1 MDALSEVLQAIRLDG
16 ALYLDAEFTAPW
28 CVEAKFGLHTA
39 ASHLPRSEQIAFF
52 HVLTDGVCRARLADA
67 SDVVELKPGDIL
79 MFPHDHLHLMGSDV
93 SIPPAERSEVADKR
107 GGGMFRIQ
115 YGGGGA
121 MTRFVCGYLA
131 CDPRVCRPLFSSL
144 PRMLRVSIG
153 EDAAWLL
160 QMLRVGVQESLAQ
173 GPGARSLLAKLA
185 ELMFVEAIR
194 RFAASQPADQ
204 RGWLAGL
211 RDRHVGRAL
220 ALLHGNPAH
229 AWTVDSLA
237 REVAMSRSAFAERFV
252 ELIGEPPMQYL
263 TRWRLALAAQ
273 RLRTGNDTV
282 ARIAERAGYE
292 SEAAFNR
299 AFKREFGMPPSAWRK
314 SVREQDVATPQT
326 ASEAPAVSAS
336 EAPAA

>member
-1 MDALSEVLQAIRLDG
+1 MDALSEVLQAIRLEG

-28 CVEAKFGLHTA
+28 CVEAQFGLHTA
-39 ASHLPRSEQIAFF
+39 ADRLPRSEHIAFF
-52 HVLTDGVCRARLADA
+52 HVLTDGTCRARLVDGTEVLDLAA
-67 SDVVELKPGDIL
+67 GDIL
-79 MFPHDHLHLMGSDV
+79 MFPHDHPHLLGSDV
-93 SIPPAERSEVADKR
+93 SLPPAERDQVIDKR
-107 GGGMFRIQ
+107 GGGLFQMRH
-115 YGGGGA
+115 GGGGA
-121 MTRFVCGYLA
+121 ATRFVCGYLA
-131 CDPRVCRPLFSSL
+131 CDPRICRPLFSAL
-144 PRMLRVSIG
+144 PRMLRVSVG

-194 RFAASQPADQ
+194 RFAMTQPEDR

-220 ALLHGNPAH
+220 ALLHGRPAH

-237 REVAMSRSAFAERFV
+237 REVALSRSTFAERFV

-273 RLRTGNDTV
+273 RLRAGSEPISRV
-282 ARIAERAGYE
+282 AERAGYE

-299 AFKREFGMPPSAWRK
+299 AFKREFGRPPSAWRK
-314 SVREQDVATPQT
+314 SVRDDTDT
-326 ASEAPAVSAS
+326 AASAAS
-336 EAPAA
+336 

>member
-1 MDALSEVLQAIRLDG
+1 
-16 ALYLDAEFTAPW
+16 
-28 CVEAKFGLHTA
+28 
-39 ASHLPRSEQIAFF
+39 
-52 HVLTDGVCRARLADA
+52 
-67 SDVVELKPGDIL
+67 
-79 MFPHDHLHLMGSDV
+79 
-93 SIPPAERSEVADKR
+93 
-107 GGGMFRIQ
+107 
-115 YGGGGA
+115 
-121 MTRFVCGYLA
+121 
-131 CDPRVCRPLFSSL
+131 
-144 PRMLRVSIG
+144 
-153 EDAAWLL
+153 
-160 QMLRVGVQESLAQ
+160 
-173 GPGARSLLAKLA
+173 
-185 ELMFVEAIR
+185 
-194 RFAASQPADQ
+194 
-204 RGWLAGL
+204 L

-282 ARIAERAGYE
+282 ARVAERAGYE

-314 SVREQDVATPQT
+314 SVREADGGA
-326 ASEAPAVSAS
+326 AHRAP

>member
-28 CVEAKFGLHTA
+28 CVEAQFGLHTA
-39 ASHLPRSEQIAFF
+39 ASRLPRSEHIAFF
-52 HVLTDGVCRARLADA
+52 HVLIDGTCRARLIEGG
-67 SDVVELKPGDIL
+67 DVLDLKPGDIL
-79 MFPHDHLHLMGSDV
+79 MFPHDHPHLMGSDV
-93 SIPPAERSEVADKR
+93 SLPPAARSEVVDKR
-107 GGGMFRIQ
+107 GGGMYRIE

-131 CDPRVCRPLFSSL
+131 CDPRVCRPLFSAL
-144 PRMLRVSIG
+144 PRMLSVSIG

-160 QMLRVGVQESLAQ
+160 QMLRVGVQESLSQ

-194 RFAASQPADQ
+194 RFAASQSADQ

-220 ALLHGNPAH
+220 ALLHGKPAH
-229 AWTVDSLA
+229 PWTVDGLA
-237 REVAMSRSAFAERFV
+237 REVALSRSAFAERFV

-263 TRWRLALAAQ
+263 TRWRLALSAQ
-273 RLRTGNDTV
+273 RLRTGNDTI
-282 ARIAERAGYE
+282 ARVAERAGYE

-314 SVREQDVATPQT
+314 SVRDADHG
-326 ASEAPAVSAS
+326 AAHAAP
-336 EAPAA
+336 EPPAA

>member
-28 CVEAKFGLHTA
+28 CIEAGFGLHTA
-39 ASHLPRSEQIAFF
+39 ANRLPRSEQIAFF
-52 HVLTDGVCRARLADA
+52 HVLIDGTCRARLADA
-67 SDVVELKPGDIL
+67 SDVVDLKPGDIL

-93 SIPPAERSEVADKR
+93 SLPPAERSEMVDKSA
-107 GGGMFRIQ
+107 GGILRIQ
-115 YGGGGA
+115 HGGGGA
-121 MTRFVCGYLA
+121 TTRFVCGYLA
-131 CDPRVCRPLFSSL
+131 CDPRVCRPLFSAL

-153 EDAAWLL
+153 KDAAWLL
-160 QMLRVGVQESLAQ
+160 QMLRVGVQESVAQ

-194 RFAASQPADQ
+194 RFAALQPADQ

-220 ALLHGNPAH
+220 ALLHASPAH

-282 ARIAERAGYE
+282 GRIAERAGYE

-314 SVREQDVATPQT
+314 SVREQEVGAAQIAAGT
-326 ASEAPAVSAS
+326 
-336 EAPAA
+336 PAA

>member
-28 CVEAKFGLHTA
+28 CVEAQFGLHTA
-39 ASHLPRSEQIAFF
+39 ADRLPRSEHIAFF
-52 HVLTDGVCRARLADA
+52 HVLTDGTCRARLVDGTEVLDLAA
-67 SDVVELKPGDIL
+67 GDIL
-79 MFPHDHLHLMGSDV
+79 MFPHDHPHLLGSDV
-93 SIPPAERSEVADKR
+93 SLPPAERDQVIDKR
-107 GGGMFRIQ
+107 GGGLFQMRH
-115 YGGGGA
+115 GGGGA
-121 MTRFVCGYLA
+121 STRFVCGYLA
-131 CDPRVCRPLFSSL
+131 CDPRICRPLFSAL
-144 PRMLRVSIG
+144 PRMLRVSVG

-173 GPGARSLLAKLA
+173 GPGARSLLSKLA

-194 RFAASQPADQ
+194 RFAMTQPEDR

-220 ALLHGNPAH
+220 ALLHGRPAH

-237 REVAMSRSAFAERFV
+237 REVALSRSTFAERFV

-273 RLRTGNDTV
+273 RLRTGSETISRV
-282 ARIAERAGYE
+282 AERAGYE

-299 AFKREFGMPPSAWRK
+299 AFKREFGRPPSAWRK
-314 SVREQDVATPQT
+314 SVRDDTDAA
-326 ASEAPAVSAS
+326 ASAAS
-336 EAPAA
+336 

>member
-16 ALYLDAEFTAPW
+16 AMYVDAEFTAPW
-28 CVEAKFGLHTA
+28 CVEAQFGLDTA
-39 ASHLPRSEQIAFF
+39 TEHLPRSEHIAYF
-52 HVLTDGVCRARLADA
+52 HVLTDGTCRARLVDGAE
-67 SDVVELKPGDIL
+67 VLELKPGDIL
-79 MFPHDHLHLMGSDV
+79 MFPHDHPHLLGSDV
-93 SIPPAERSEVADKR
+93 SLAPSPALPGEPVAAQD
-107 GGGMFRIQ
+107 GGIARMR

-121 MTRFVCGYLA
+121 ATRFVCGYLA
-131 CDPRVCRPLFSSL
+131 CDPRVCRPLFSAL

-160 QMLRVGVQESLAQ
+160 QMLRVGVQESSAQ
-173 GPGARSLLAKLA
+173 GPGAQSLLAKLA

-194 RFAASQPADQ
+194 RFALAQPADQ

-220 ALLHGNPAH
+220 ALLHANPAH
-229 AWTVDSLA
+229 GWTVDELA
-237 REVAMSRSAFAERFV
+237 REVALSRSAFAERFA

-273 RLRTGNDTV
+273 RLRAGTETI
-282 ARIAERAGYE
+282 ARIAERSGYE

-314 SVREQDVATPQT
+314 SVREPVTSSATSQ
-326 ASEAPAVSAS
+326 SA
-336 EAPAA
+336 AT

>member
-28 CVEAKFGLHTA
+28 CVEAQFGLHTA
-39 ASHLPRSEQIAFF
+39 ANHLPRSEHIAFF
-52 HVLTDGVCRARLADA
+52 HVLTDGTCRSRLIDGGEVL
-67 SDVVELKPGDIL
+67 DLKPGDIL
-79 MFPHDHLHLMGSDV
+79 MFPHDHPHLMGSDV
-93 SIPPAERSEVADKR
+93 SLPPAERSQVPDKR
-107 GGGMFRIQ
+107 GGGMYRIEH
-115 YGGGGA
+115 GGGGA

-131 CDPRVCRPLFSSL
+131 CDPRVCRPLFSAL

-194 RFAASQPADQ
+194 RFASSQPADQ

-220 ALLHGNPAH
+220 ALLHGKPAH
-229 AWTVDSLA
+229 PWTVDSLA
-237 REVAMSRSAFAERFV
+237 REVALSRSAFAERFV

-273 RLRTGNDTV
+273 RLRTGNDTIARV
-282 ARIAERAGYE
+282 AEHAGYE

-314 SVREQDVATPQT
+314 SVREPDGAAAQAAP
-326 ASEAPAVSAS
+326 EALGA
-336 EAPAA
+336 

>member
-28 CVEAKFGLHTA
+28 CIEAGFGLHTA
-39 ASHLPRSEQIAFF
+39 ASQLPRSEQIAFF
-52 HVLTDGVCRARLADA
+52 HVLIDGTCRARLADA
-67 SDVVELKPGDIL
+67 SDVVDLKPGDIL

-93 SIPPAERSEVADKR
+93 SIAPAQRSAMVDKGA
-107 GGGMFRIQ
+107 GGLFRIG

-121 MTRFVCGYLA
+121 KTRFVCGYLA
-131 CDPRVCRPLFSSL
+131 CDPRVCRPLFSAL

-160 QMLRVGVQESLAQ
+160 QMLRVGVQESVAQ

-194 RFAASQPADQ
+194 RFAALQPADQ

-220 ALLHGNPAH
+220 ALLHASPAH

-273 RLRTGNDTV
+273 RLRTGNETI
-282 ARIAERAGYE
+282 ARVAERAGYE

-314 SVREQDVATPQT
+314 SVREQEVDAAQILAGT
-326 ASEAPAVSAS
+326 
-336 EAPAA
+336 PAA

>member
-28 CVEAKFGLHTA
+28 CVEAQFGLHAA
-39 ASHLPRSEQIAFF
+39 ASQLPRSEQVAFF
-52 HVLTDGVCRARLADA
+52 HVLIEGTCRARLAEA
-67 SDVVELKPGDIL
+67 TEVVELKPGDIL

-93 SIPPAERSEVADKR
+93 SLRPAERSDVMDKR
-107 GGGMFRIQ
+107 GGGVFRIQ
-115 YGGGGA
+115 HGGGGA

-131 CDPRVCRPLFSSL
+131 CDPRVCRPLFSAL

-160 QMLRVGVQESLAQ
+160 QMLRVGVQESLGQ

-194 RFAASQPADQ
+194 RYAASQPAEQ

-220 ALLHGNPAH
+220 ALMHGSPAQ

-237 REVAMSRSAFAERFV
+237 REVALSRSAFAERFV

-263 TRWRLALAAQ
+263 THWRLALAAQ

-314 SVREQDVATPQT
+314 SVREPDDGAVHSAPQ
-326 ASEAPAVSAS
+326 
-336 EAPAA
+336 APAA